1 MRSSNLSHF
10 NPLNLLAG
18 IILKHIYQ
26 VTIKKICSEI
36 GEQQTA
42 NKELIRNCKPS
53 TLIIEDKNGNK
64 VWRTRRYP
72 GDQTSA
78 AFIPIYKTGS
88 TKNFPDLPYDYLE
101 FIYESS
107 FLKADRS
114 NTKKLEPKILPEQA
128 GCDKGRGTRRHA
140 NLRHLSFYVFRL

>member
-26 VTIKKICSEI
+26 VTMKKICSEI

-72 GDQTSA
+72 GD
-78 AFIPIYKTGS
+78 
-88 TKNFPDLPYDYLE
+88 
-101 FIYESS
+101 
-107 FLKADRS
+107 
-114 NTKKLEPKILPEQA
+114 
-128 GCDKGRGTRRHA
+128 
-140 NLRHLSFYVFRL
+140 